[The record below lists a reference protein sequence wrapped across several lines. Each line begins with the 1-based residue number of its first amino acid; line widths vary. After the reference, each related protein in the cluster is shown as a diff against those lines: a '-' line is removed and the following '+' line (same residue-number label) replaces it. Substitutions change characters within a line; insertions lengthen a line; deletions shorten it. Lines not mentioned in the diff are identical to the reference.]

1 MDVNKLFSNQRS
13 LRLISPLFVS
23 SSRTSFLGCNHSLKP
38 PTSLSSASSLR
49 SRNKRNKLG
58 LLRLHS
64 PRFVFKAAL
73 NSQLIV
79 VVVVVTL
86 SAVSWIHFTLNNKK
100 KKNLNQVSSSTPHSS
115 LCFFFVLFKV
125 SFPLW

>member
-1 MDVNKLFSNQRS
+1 MDVNKLFSNHRS
-13 LRLISPLFVS
+13 LRLTSPLFL
-23 SSRTSFLGCNHSLKP
+23 SSRTHFLGCNHSLKP
-38 PTSLSSASSLR
+38 PTSSSSSSASSLR

-100 KKNLNQVSSSTPHSS
+100 KKNLNQVNILYTLPQFGAAF
-115 LCFFFVLFKV
+115 LCPVSILLF
-125 SFPLW
+125 